1 MKNTNKITMNEATAA
16 IKTLNATIS
25 PSKRLTEDKIIAGV
39 ADYYSLTPSQLTGK
53 IRTSRIA
60 MARHIAMY
68 LDRLLLDT
76 PFIKIGETFGGKD
89 HATVMS
95 GVKKVENSLKTDP
108 DMLIAIAELKKKL
121 S

>member
-1 MKNTNKITMNEATAA
+1 MKLMNKVTEYIEKTI
-16 IKTLNATIS
+16 IKQS
-25 PSKRLTEDKIIAGV
+25 DII
-39 ADYYSLTPSQLTGK
+39 LKCGK
-53 IRTSRIA
+53 C
-60 MARHIAMY
+60 
-68 LDRLLLDT
+68 
-76 PFIKIGETFGGKD
+76 IKIGETFGGKD